1 MFFLC
6 FFFPGVE
13 VFQWCKKLHLFLLIY
28 GLSTASA
35 TGTYAAAWVL
45 IHIAVALMKYV
56 FLKLLAVV
64 AAAEIWKIED
74 FSK

>member
-1 MFFLC
+1 MVCL
-6 FFFPGVE
+6 
-13 VFQWCKKLHLFLLIY
+13 QLLLL
-28 GLSTASA
+28 GHMLLLGSSSS
-35 TGTYAAAWVL
+35 
-45 IHIAVALMKYV
+45 IAVALMTYV